1 MDIQDYLN
9 KQLNIDHV
17 RIARITLIAKL
28 NVTNI
33 DLDQLYDKLETSDDS
48 IQLVE
53 YNDKIKYSQN
63 MSGLNNIRVKRH
75 SKRKEQHKKSCL
87 SRCIHCQ
94 FDRSSIKIFENGK
107 MQMVANYNSTYIEQ
121 TINAILKTIDGD
133 TNITEIRP
141 VYLRFDIMIKHIN
154 KDTLLVNDVIDTNS
168 FHQHALYKY
177 KSNLIFRI
185 QSRLKAIIGNAKSI
199 DDIQEFIEF
208 IKPYVEFE
216 NDSLNITDEMVLDDD
231 TYELQVC
238 I

>member
-17 RIARITLIAKL
+17 RIAGITLIAKL

-63 MSGLNNIRVKRH
+63 MSRLNDIRVKRH
-75 SKRKEQHKKSCL
+75 SKRKEQHKKSFF

-107 MQMVANYNSTYIEQ
+107 MQIVA
-121 TINAILKTIDGD
+121 K
-133 TNITEIRP
+133 
-141 VYLRFDIMIKHIN
+141 
-154 KDTLLVNDVIDTNS
+154 
-168 FHQHALYKY
+168 
-177 KSNLIFRI
+177 
-185 QSRLKAIIGNAKSI
+185 
-199 DDIQEFIEF
+199 
-208 IKPYVEFE
+208 
-216 NDSLNITDEMVLDDD
+216 
-231 TYELQVC
+231 
-238 I
+238 